1 MKTLLLATALLLSA
15 NVSAKTYEQCKM
27 VTSVAESVMKA
38 RQSGASLDQVMEVA
52 VSQNMESDLTPIIM
66 LAYDVPRYGTESYQV
81 GAVNDFK
88 SKILKV
94 CMEIK

>member
-15 NVSAKTYEQCKM
+15 NVSAKTYDQCKT
-27 VTSVAESVMKA
+27 VTSIAESVMKA

-52 VSQNMESDLTPIIM
+52 VAQNMESDLTPIIM
-66 LAYDVPRYGTESYQV
+66 LAYDVPRYGTESYQA